1 MKEAIMEEF
10 FAKHEQKGE
19 QELIYDPTQDCK
31 LIGAARA
38 LGGVTDSITIV
49 HARPG
54 CHCGVLLLRAMSSNQ
69 NDIRI
74 VSSGFRAQDMV
85 YGAEG
90 RLSSAMRMSYESFKP
105 ALIAALN
112 CSAPAIMGDDV
123 DGVVTAMNREI
134 PAEIIALNT
143 GGYEGPSWKGYEEIL
158 TELTR
163 FMVRNDDPSDS
174 MVNLIG
180 FKQDDVRAD
189 SDLSEI
195 KRMLNSQKISVNAVL
210 TSSSFEE
217 IKNAPKASLNL
228 VLGGDGLECAKI
240 MQERFGMPY
249 IVVAYPYGLGGSIDF
264 LETVAE
270 RMGRDLDQGV
280 IVEES
285 GQIRDR
291 IEKIFLYLQGIYDL
305 NAAVIGEG
313 SHAFDLA
320 RFLSDE
326 LSFNVKVLAITSQN
340 HLLRKRAENGD
351 HWEKLLI
358 EPDRFRMN
366 EMIQSCGVEMIFGST
381 MEKKLAH
388 EMNVPLIRAFYPLLD
403 DVSISDSPYAGFRG
417 VINIIEDIIN
427 PIIHNYAEV

>member
-1 MKEAIMEEF
+1 MEEIF
-10 FAKHEQKGE
+10 ESQEQEGE

-31 LIGAARA
+31 LVGAARA

-90 RLSSAMRMSYESFKP
+90 RLSSAMRMSYENFKP
-105 ALIAALN
+105 SLIAALN
-112 CSAPAIMGDDV
+112 CSAPAITGDDV
-123 DGVVTAMNREI
+123 DGVVISMNSEI
-134 PAEIIALNT
+134 PSEIIALNT
-143 GGYEGPSWKGYEEIL
+143 GGYEGPSWKGYEEVL

-163 FMVRNDDPSDS
+163 FMVRNGDPSDS

-180 FKQDDVRAD
+180 FKQDDVRAE

-195 KRMLNSQKISVNAVL
+195 TRMLNSQKIGVNAVL

-228 VLGGDGLECAKI
+228 VLGGDGLECAKV
-240 MQERFGMPY
+240 MQERFGTPY
-249 IVVAYPYGLGGSIDF
+249 VVVPYPYGLGGSIDL
-264 LETVAE
+264 LETVTE
-270 RMGRDLDQGV
+270 EMGRDMNQGF
-280 IVEES
+280 VEEE
-285 GQIRDR
+285 RNRVKER
-291 IEKIFLYLQGIYDL
+291 IEKIYLYLQGVYDT
-305 NAAVIGEG
+305 NVAVIGEG

-340 HLLRKRAENGD
+340 HLSNEIAENGD
-351 HWEKLLI
+351 HWEKLII

-366 EMIQSCGVEMIFGST
+366 EMVQSCGVEMVFGST

-388 EMNVPLIRAFYPLLD
+388 EMNVPLIRTFYPLLD

-417 VINIIEDIIN
+417 TINLIEDIIN